1 MKWKQKQVSG
11 QPDNIELITKEALI
25 TNLQTHQ
32 IELEMQNKELREIQQ
47 QLEESRDRYIALY
60 DYAPVGYLTLD
71 MENARILEINL
82 RGADML
88 KSERAYII
96 GKFLITFIEKEDAS
110 LLVGHLHDIYN
121 TPGNVKTELKIKTRG
136 NNPTIVRLE
145 SSAIQDKNIAHVIM
159 TDISH
164 IKLISNHNLDLVQQN
179 RMLTRK
185 LFITQEEERRHIS
198 MELHDELGQWLSAIS
213 AEAETISSNAYRATV
228 VKSST
233 QSIKQIVSTIHN
245 IIHNLLYKLRPTLL
259 DTLGLVDSLHELRN
273 KWHAHHPNVK
283 CALILEGK
291 MNDFDEIINITIYR
305 IIQESLNNICSHSGA
320 DQVLIYLGHIS
331 NINNSLLLKI
341 EDNGKGYN
349 PNQLSSGFGILGMRE
364 RVIAADGEFNL
375 YSAPGCG
382 TQIHITLPI

>member
-1 MKWKQKQVSG
+1 
-11 QPDNIELITKEALI
+11 
-25 TNLQTHQ
+25 
-32 IELEMQNKELREIQQ
+32 
-47 QLEESRDRYIALY
+47 LEESRDRYIALY

>member
-1 MKWKQKQVSG
+1 
-11 QPDNIELITKEALI
+11 
-25 TNLQTHQ
+25 
-32 IELEMQNKELREIQQ
+32 
-47 QLEESRDRYIALY
+47 
-60 DYAPVGYLTLD
+60 
-71 MENARILEINL
+71 
-82 RGADML
+82 
-88 KSERAYII
+88 
-96 GKFLITFIEKEDAS
+96 
-110 LLVGHLHDIYN
+110 
-121 TPGNVKTELKIKTRG
+121 
-136 NNPTIVRLE
+136 
-145 SSAIQDKNIAHVIM
+145 
-159 TDISH
+159 
-164 IKLISNHNLDLVQQN
+164 
-179 RMLTRK
+179 MLTRK